1 MLEFGHMTHPGNGR
15 SRNEETYYGDLDNRL
30 WLVAAGIGG
39 QGRGECASAIVRDT
53 TVAEVL
59 AGQTLE
65 HALRSAD
72 HAIVRTRGSSTSLM
86 GSSVVALRVQ
96 RERFAIACV
105 GDTHAYV
112 WTDHHSRPLCAAPPA
127 DAQPDNNKG
136 KPSSVIRH
144 WKTHALGITDPAQL
158 QISSLTGAVCGGM
171 QWLLCSDGIAEHVDH
186 RTRDSVLRRADISA
200 QECVDLLVAA
210 ALDTGCTENLTLL
223 LIRTH
228 SSRGGQATKIGQE

>member
-1 MLEFGHMTHPGNGR
+1 MLEFGHMTHPGNSR
-15 SRNEETYYGDLDNRL
+15 SRNEETYYGDLDNGL

-39 QGRGECASAIVRDT
+39 HGRGECASAIVRDT
-53 TVAEVL
+53 TVAAVL

-72 HAIVRTRGSSTSLM
+72 HAIVRARDSNTSLM
-86 GSSVVALRVQ
+86 GSSVVALRVH
-96 RERFAIACV
+96 RDRYAIACV

-112 WTDHHSRPLCAAPPA
+112 WSDNHAHPLYAASPA
-127 DAQPDNNKG
+127 DAQPGSEG
-136 KPSSVIRH
+136 KPPSVVRH
-144 WKTHALGITDPAQL
+144 WRTHALGVTDPAQL
-158 QISSLTGAVCGGM
+158 QISHLSGAVCGGM

-186 RTRDSVLRRADISA
+186 LTRDSVLRRADISA

-223 LIRTH
+223 LIRAH
-228 SSRGGQATKIGQE
+228 ASRGGQSPKMRQE